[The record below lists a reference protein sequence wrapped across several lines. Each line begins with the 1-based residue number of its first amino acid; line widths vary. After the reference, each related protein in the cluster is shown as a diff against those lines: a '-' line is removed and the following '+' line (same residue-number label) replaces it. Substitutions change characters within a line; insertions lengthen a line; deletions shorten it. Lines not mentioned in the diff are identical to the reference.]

1 MSDPAWASATLQ
13 DGHEGI
19 VYVQAAGAGAP
30 GTADELGWVSGFS
43 MSNEAATSEKGPHIN
58 LARISKTIASYSA
71 SGEITVDLS
80 DAADTVRDLFFTAME
95 NKTRLKITYTAD
107 GGESH
112 AFDQSIVGFSG
123 EVAPDEG
130 VTYTFTFDS
139 DSYSKTN
146 AT

>member
-19 VYVQAAGAGAP
+19 VYVQVAGAGAP

-43 MSNEAATSEKGPHIN
+43 MSNESSVTEKGPHIN

-80 DAADTVRDLFFTAME
+80 DAADTVRNLFFTAMAA
-95 NKTRLKITYTAD
+95 KTRLKITYEAD
-107 GGESH
+107 SGESH
-112 AFDQSIVGFSG
+112 EFDQAIIGFSG

-139 DSYSKTN
+139 DSYTHTPAS
-146 AT
+146 

>member
-30 GTADELGWVSGFS
+30 GTADELGWVSSFT
-43 MSNEAATSEKGPHIN
+43 MSNEASVTEKGPHIN

-112 AFDQSIVGFSG
+112 AFDQSVIGFSG
-123 EVAPDEG
+123 EVTPDEG
-130 VTYTFTFDS
+130 VSYTFTFDS
-139 DSYSKTN
+139 DSYTKTN